1 MGNKSKAK
9 HWRDGIRINET
20 KHGTC
25 AHQYGEDGVCIRCTR
40 RGERSAI
47 TAEALKLVAH
57 KAMSAAKALK
67 KIAKK
72 GERVKIEKAKKAV
85 SR

>member
-1 MGNKSKAK
+1 MGNKSKQA
-9 HWRDGIRINET
+9 HYRDGVRINET

-25 AHQYGEDGVCIRCTR
+25 EHQMIDGKCLRCER

-72 GERVKIEKAKKAV
+72 GERVKIEKATKKAV
-85 SR
+85 PR